1 MFSLKFIAI
10 QATRSK
16 STLDNAFPVGASGI
30 QLNWRSLFYGS
41 SVLWLFRRIKPHI
54 DQVLLF
60 YSSIARTKRF
70 FQLFNVVFLSP
81 TRKVL
86 FNRYTALLRV
96 IIKTY
101 YIFKMEIIRNCM
113 RRTQPLAYYHL
124 RNNSSSSNIIMHR
137 T

>member
-1 MFSLKFIAI
+1 MG
-10 QATRSK
+10 
-16 STLDNAFPVGASGI
+16 VE
-30 QLNWRSLFYGS
+30 FYG
-41 SVLWLFRRIKPHI
+41 LFRRIKPHI

-60 YSSIARTKRF
+60 YSSIARMKRF
-70 FQLFNVVFLSP
+70 FQHFNVVFLSH
-81 TRKVL
+81 KVL

-113 RRTQPLAYYHL
+113 RRTQPQAYYHL
-124 RNNSSSSNIIMHR
+124 RNNSSSSSSSNNIIMHR